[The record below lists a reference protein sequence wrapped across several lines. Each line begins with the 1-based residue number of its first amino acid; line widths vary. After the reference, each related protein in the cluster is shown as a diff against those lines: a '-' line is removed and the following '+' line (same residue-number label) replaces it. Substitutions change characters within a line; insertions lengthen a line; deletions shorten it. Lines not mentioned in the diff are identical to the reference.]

1 MIKSKK
7 KFIGWGQVCVLA
19 SLIAL
24 LVLVLFPFY
33 LMIIKSFK
41 DFGQELD
48 NPLTWTRPLVWD
60 NYVYAFEVV
69 KNSIFNS
76 FFVCGMEVLVT
87 LVLSSMG
94 AFAFSRFEFRFK
106 TLLYSGFLALMMIP
120 SVLTLTAKYVMVAK
134 DFNLYGSY
142 LGIILPQGIGLVPFG
157 ILLLRGYFDGLPKD
171 LFDAAQIDGANS
183 VKQFFSVCMP
193 LGAPMLIT
201 LALMNFMTAW
211 NDYLWPLMI
220 LGNHADKYTIPVMLQ
235 SFTGDFYKTEYYYG
249 PPLAGSVI
257 VSIPMFVLFAL
268 CSKQFIRGMTSGAV
282 KM

>member
-1 MIKSKK
+1 MIKRKK
-7 KFIGWGQVCVLA
+7 KFIGWGQVCILV
-19 SLIAL
+19 SLIVL

-48 NPLTWTRPLVWD
+48 NPLSWTFPLVWD
-60 NYVYAFEVV
+60 NYAYAFEVV
-69 KNSIFNS
+69 ESSILNS

-134 DFNLYGSY
+134 DFNLYGTY

-183 VKQFFSVCMP
+183 VEQFFSVCLP

-235 SFTGDFYKTEYYYG
+235 SFTSDFYKTEYYYG

-257 VSIPMFVLFAL
+257 VSIPMFVLFGL
-268 CSKQFIRGMTSGAV
+268 CSKQFIRGMTSGAL

>member
-1 MIKSKK
+1 MIRAKK
-7 KFIGWGQVCVLA
+7 KFIGWGQVCVLL
-19 SLIAL
+19 SLLLL
-24 LVLVLFPFY
+24 LVLVLFPFW

-41 DFGQELD
+41 DFEQELD
-48 NPLTWTRPLVWD
+48 YPLKWTSPLVWD

-183 VKQFFSVCMP
+183 VKQFFAVCMP

-220 LGNHADKYTIPVMLQ
+220 LGNYADKYTIPVMLQ
-235 SFTGDFYKTEYYYG
+235 SFTNDFYKTEYYYG

>member
-1 MIKSKK
+1 MMRVKK
-7 KFIGWGQVCVLA
+7 KFIGWGQVCVLL
-19 SLIAL
+19 SLLLL
-24 LVLVLFPFY
+24 LVLVLFPFW

-41 DFGQELD
+41 DFGQELEH
-48 NPLTWTRPLVWD
+48 PLRWTSPLVWD

-69 KNSIFNS
+69 KNSILNS

-87 LVLSSMG
+87 LLLSSMG

-134 DFNLYGSY
+134 DFGLYGTY

-220 LGNHADKYTIPVMLQ
+220 LGNYADKYTIPVMLQ
-235 SFTGDFYKTEYYYG
+235 SFTSDFYKTEYYYG

>member
-1 MIKSKK
+1 MIKVKK
-7 KFIGWGQVCVLA
+7 KFIGWGQVCVLVA
-19 SLIAL
+19 LLLL
-24 LVLVLFPFY
+24 LVLVLYPFW

-41 DFGQELD
+41 DFDQELN
-48 NPLTWTRPLVWD
+48 NPLTWTFPLVWD
-60 NYVYAFEVV
+60 NYDYAFEIV

-94 AFAFSRFEFRFK
+94 AFAFSRFEFRSK

-134 DFNLYGSY
+134 NFSLYGTY
-142 LGIILPQGIGLVPFG
+142 LGVILPQGIGLVPFG